1 MVSILL
7 VSCSGGKN
15 NSVKPEKLAVTTKD
29 LYIVNKEIIPGANQT
44 KQYVKQIGSQNF
56 AVVANQTS
64 LIKKDDKDIHLVDFL
79 HQKFTNQL
87 KKVFA
92 PEHGF
97 RGKADAGEH
106 VKNGIDSKTKLPII
120 SLYGKNKKPTS
131 EQLKGIEIIIF
142 DIQDVGVRFYTYIST
157 LHYVMEAC
165 AENNIKLVVLDRP
178 NPNAHYIDGPL
189 LEKEQ
194 KSFVGM
200 HPVPLVYGMTIG
212 EYAKMIN
219 GEKWLENGVQCD
231 LTVIPIKNYTHKSKY
246 VLPVKPS
253 PNLPNAKAINLYA
266 SLAFFEGTN
275 VSCGRGTKKQFQIF
289 GSPYLPKEK
298 FPYTF
303 IPKSNFGAKHPKHE
317 GKKCF
322 GKNLEQTVYLNTL
335 RLNWLLETYRNTKD
349 TSKFFNPFFKKL
361 AGTRKL
367 QKQIKQGLTEI
378 EIKNSWQKDLT
389 EFKKTRS
396 KYLMYP

>member
-1 MVSILL
+1 MVLILS
-7 VSCSGGKN
+7 VSCFKGKN
-15 NSVKPEKLAVTTKD
+15 DSVKPEKLVVTSKK
-29 LYIVNKEIIPGANQT
+29 ISKKNKEIIPAANQT
-44 KQYVKQIGSQNF
+44 KQYTKWIGNQNF

-64 LIKKDDKDIHLVDFL
+64 IFKKNGKNVHLVDFL

-87 KKVFA
+87 QKVFA

-97 RGKADAGEH
+97 RGKADAGEY

-131 EQLKGIEIIIF
+131 EQLKGIKMIIF
-142 DIQDVGVRFYTYIST
+142 DIQDVGIRFYTYIST

-165 AENNIKLVVLDRP
+165 AENNIKLLVLDRP
-178 NPNAHYIDGPL
+178 NPNAHYVDGPL
-189 LEKEQ
+189 LEKKQ
-194 KSFVGM
+194 KSFIGM

-219 GEKWLENGVQCD
+219 GEKWLKNGVQCD

-246 VLPVKPS
+246 VLPVRPS

-266 SLAFFEGTN
+266 SLALFEGTN
-275 VSCGRGTKKQFQIF
+275 VSCGRGTNKQFQIF

-298 FPYTF
+298 FNYTF
-303 IPKSNFGAKHPKHE
+303 KPKSNFGSKHPKHE
-317 GKKCF
+317 GKTCF
-322 GKNLEQTVYLNTL
+322 GKNLEKTPYLKKI
-335 RLNWLLETYRNTKD
+335 RLNWLLEAYHSTKNKSD
-349 TSKFFNPFFKKL
+349 FFNPFFKKL
-361 AGTRKL
+361 AGTAKL
-367 QKQIKQGLTEI
+367 QKQIEQGLTEK
-378 EIKNSWQKDLT
+378 EIKATWQKDLIK
-389 EFKKTRS
+389 FKKIRV